1 MIFFSGNDETLN
13 RFLSVAQAEEVI
25 RRRQENDPHLR
36 KTMEYLRSPVF
47 QEHLIELNRLPDVEY
62 VKQRLDG
69 LNFGYDMLMKYLT
82 NMNGQQR
89 FNYYSPPE
97 RPIPTAP
104 MMGLVDEIL
113 SILNKQELQNYYSS
127 HKVKNFLKDLS
138 SKDVK
143 EALQRL
149 NENYQC
155 KDIMERFKY
164 HGFDPRTIMTKFYL
178 YIMKIVKE

>member
-1 MIFFSGNDETLN
+1 
-13 RFLSVAQAEEVI
+13 VAQAEQVI
-25 RRRQENDPHLR
+25 RRREENDPLLR

-47 QEHLIELNRLPDVEY
+47 QEHLIELNQLPDVEY
-62 VKQRLDG
+62 VKGRLHG
-69 LNFGYDMLMKYLT
+69 LHYGYEQLLKYLT

-89 FNYYSPPE
+89 YNYYSPPE

-104 MMGLVDEIL
+104 MMGLVNELL
-113 SILNKQELQNYYSS
+113 SILDKRELQKFYSS
-127 HKVKNFLKDLS
+127 HKVENFLKDLS